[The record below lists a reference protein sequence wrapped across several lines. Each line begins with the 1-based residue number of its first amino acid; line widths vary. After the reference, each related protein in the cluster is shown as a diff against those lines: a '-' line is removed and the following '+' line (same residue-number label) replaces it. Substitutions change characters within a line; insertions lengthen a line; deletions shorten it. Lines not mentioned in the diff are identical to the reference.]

1 MLAGVVAGVVI
12 WTGGFYWLNVKT
24 MCLGSSMIYT
34 TKWQQQEGN
43 VGPDCCIITRGGRL
57 NVHNAQQHNTLLNIA
72 NIFLCVQ
79 IFFCAGDERQ
89 YGVLLPAAARLRLKL
104 RPELGHAGHG
114 VSRQPVLLQVT
125 PSHHR
130 E

>member
-1 MLAGVVAGVVI
+1 MDTAPVEYGVVQL
-12 WTGGFYWLNVKT
+12 W
-24 MCLGSSMIYT
+24 C
-34 TKWQQQEGN
+34 
-43 VGPDCCIITRGGRL
+43 
-57 NVHNAQQHNTLLNIA
+57 A

-104 RPELGHAGHG
+104 RAELGHAGHG

-130 E
+130 EKSCNPSSKVYPNHGEGPY